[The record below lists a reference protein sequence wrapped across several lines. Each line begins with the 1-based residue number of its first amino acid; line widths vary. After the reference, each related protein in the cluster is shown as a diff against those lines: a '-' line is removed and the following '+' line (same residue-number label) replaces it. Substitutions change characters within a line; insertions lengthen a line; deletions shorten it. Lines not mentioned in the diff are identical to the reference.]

1 MVNWMKKIFVTFVAA
16 LTFGIV
22 VPNSHVTTDRAH
34 NSKANRLEKS
44 SNELD
49 VNVETVAVEEKDT
62 DTESEPEYSPSS
74 WEEAAASVLDT
85 DELRNQFKMYTVQ
98 QVEQQGFQKFG
109 PVISDQVGEEY
120 LRAILPEVETVIDGV
135 ATGTD
140 EETLRNLAIS
150 GSPAGGFGEKI
161 LHIYD
166 SRNGQDLIRFHVRRD
181 HPPLD
186 GYWFNFHYHI
196 PSDEFQEHHDLG
208 NIFWDKDTPP
218 QWMA

>member
-22 VPNSHVTTDRAH
+22 VPNNSHVTTDRAQ

-44 SNELD
+44 SNELEL
-49 VNVETVAVEEKDT
+49 NAEIEAVEEK
-62 DTESEPEYSPSS
+62 EPEPEYSPSS
-74 WEEAAASVLDT
+74 WGEVAASVSDT
-85 DELRNQFKMYTVQ
+85 DELRSRLMMYTVRQ
-98 QVEQQGFQKFG
+98 AEEQGFQKFG
-109 PVISDQVGEEY
+109 PVIAGQVGEEY
-120 LRAILPEVETVIDGV
+120 RGEILPQVGNVIEGV
-135 ATGTD
+135 ATELD
-140 EETLRNLAIS
+140 EETLRNLVIS
-150 GSPAGGFGEKI
+150 GSPSGGFGEKI
-161 LHIYD
+161 FHIYD
-166 SRNGQDLIRFHVRRD
+166 ARNGQDLVRFHVRRD

-196 PSDEFQEHHDLG
+196 PSDHFQGHHDLG